1 MMIKIMDTSKTLEA
15 LVNDRTNGLGQIQ
28 PINAF
33 VTEELNGVYEAEL
46 SVASTD
52 KHFNDLSVGGI
63 LKMPVNEA
71 GNEQLFRINA
81 ITKPMNSICTLEC
94 SHISYDL
101 NKVAV
106 KPFTATGSVSAAN
119 GMVSN
124 IIGSYPFT
132 MTTNINNTTSKFTL
146 DIPRS
151 FRECLGGYEG
161 SLLDVFRG
169 EYEYDNLTVKML
181 AHRGTDNGVRISY
194 GKNLT
199 DFVQDEQ
206 MDNVFTSVLGYA
218 VVDDVSYTGNVYHKV
233 QSAYPKVM
241 IVDFSA
247 DYETGTVPT
256 VADLTAKARAYAEAN
271 DIEVPNVNMEI
282 SFVPLYQ
289 TEEYKNIAPLERV
302 SLGDTVHVYF
312 EKLGVEASARVIR
325 TEWNVLLNRYESV
338 ELGEAKANL
347 NTIINEATQQVK
359 NEATQSQG
367 FLEGQLNQMA
377 SLIINGLGLHRTLV
391 ATEGGGYR
399 IYLHNKPTLA
409 ESDTQ
414 YIFTAEGFLV
424 STDYGQTWNAGFDSQ
439 GNAVLNSL
447 ATITL
452 KALEI
457 NGGTITG
464 SVINGTRINFG
475 DLSNKY
481 ISALSNEYGVSFT
494 GNGNYYVG
502 TIGNIE
508 FQNSSTSNRTNTIA
522 MNTGD
527 NIGNIINLLNWRK
540 DNIGQNNRANWIQM
554 ASDSSSNKTYIE
566 TYDNDNNVRCEVY
579 SLYREDNSDGFIALR
594 TIGTGAGLDTQ
605 GEIIISGN
613 TIQITTYNSGTIKI
627 NGHTLKFENGYV
639 KY

>member
-71 GNEQLFRINA
+71 GDEQLFRINA

-132 MTTNINNTTSKFTL
+132 MTTDINNTTSKFTL

-181 AHRGTDNGVRISY
+181 AHRGSDNGVRISY

-271 DIEVPNVNMEI
+271 DIEVPNVSMEI

-312 EKLGVEASARVIR
+312 EKLGVEATARVIQ
-325 TEWNVLLNRYESV
+325 TVWNVLANRYESV
-338 ELGEAKANL
+338 ELGDAKANL
-347 NTIINEATQQVK
+347 NTIINEVTQQTKSDVAK
-359 NEATQSQG
+359 DQG

-377 SLIINGLGLHRTLV
+377 SLIINGLGLHRTIV
-391 ATEGGGYR
+391 PVDGGGYR
-399 IYLHNKPTLA
+399 IYLHNKETLA
-409 ESDTQ
+409 QSDTQ

-424 STDYGQTWNAGFDSQ
+424 STDYGQTWNAGFDAE

-457 NGGTITG
+457 NGSTINGT
-464 SVINGTRINFG
+464 VINGATISFGTQNSKKVTAYGDSQGIVFDGTGMIKFETLDEFRVTNADSSDVDSNQLRMTTSGGKRWYEITNF
-475 DLSNKY
+475 D
-481 ISALSNEYGVSFT
+481 E
-494 GNGNYYVG
+494 NGNYSAQLQIY
-502 TIGNIE
+502 
-508 FQNSSTSNRTNTIA
+508 NSSTVKQISMDVYDDTGGDLPIARLLTEFDRT
-522 MNTGD
+522 TGKPY
-527 NIGNIINLLNWRK
+527 IL
-540 DNIGQNNRANWIQM
+540 M
-554 ASDSSSNKTYIE
+554 ALYERTSASSVRRSAGIDIE
-566 TYDNDNNVRCEVY
+566 GKNVTLYGDKVY
-579 SLYREDNSDGFIALR
+579 F
-594 TIGTGAGLDTQ
+594 
-605 GEIIISGN
+605 
-613 TIQITTYNSGTIKI
+613 
-627 NGHTLKFENGYV
+627 NGVQKW
-639 KY
+639 

>member
-1 MMIKIMDTSKTLEA
+1 MIRIMDTTKTLNA
-15 LVNDRTNGLGQIQ
+15 LVTDNTNGLGQIT
-28 PINAF
+28 PIEAI
-33 VTEELNGVYEAEL
+33 VTEELNGIYEASI
-46 SVASTD
+46 SVSATD
-52 KHFNDLSVGGI
+52 KHFGDLSVGGI

-81 ITKPMNSICTLEC
+81 ITKPMNGICTLEC
-94 SHISYDL
+94 SHITYDL

-106 KPFTATGSVSAAN
+106 KPFTSTGAVATKNA
-119 GMVSN
+119 MMSN
-124 IIGSYPFT
+124 MIGSYPFT
-132 MTTNINNTTSKFTL
+132 MTTDMTNTTSKFTL

-181 AHRGTDNGVRISY
+181 AHRGSDNGVRISY

-199 DFVQDEQ
+199 DFSQDEQ
-206 MDNVFTSVLGYA
+206 MDNVYTSVLGYA
-218 VVDDVSYTGNVYHKV
+218 VVNDTTYTGNVYHKI
-233 QSAYPKVM
+233 QATYPKVM
-241 IVDFSA
+241 IVDFSS
-247 DYETGTVPT
+247 DYETDATPT
-256 VADLTAKARAYAEAN
+256 TAELTAKAQAYAQAN
-271 DIEVPNVNMEI
+271 DIEVPKVNMEI

-338 ELGEAKANL
+338 ELGKAKANL
-347 NTIINEATQQVK
+347 NTIINEATQQTKTDV
-359 NEATQSQG
+359 AQSQG

-391 ATEGGGYR
+391 PVDGGGYR
-399 IYLHNKPTLA
+399 IYLHNKETLA
-409 ESDTQ
+409 QSDTQ

-464 SVINGTRINFG
+464 STIIFGNPDRLYITAQTNSNVTGIEFVGNGTIDFQSTNRYTVLNGKSDNIYNDLEMIQSQWRLRNFDERKG
-475 DLSNKY
+475 YKAHSMYATNGTTEYIFSNTLYDAERGSDDSTTRAAEMYCISRSTANRMTLS
-481 ISALSNEYGVSFT
+481 ILDGS
-494 GNGNYYVG
+494 
-502 TIGNIE
+502 
-508 FQNSSTSNRTNTIA
+508 TNTE
-522 MNTGD
+522 
-527 NIGNIINLLNWRK
+527 K
-540 DNIGQNNRANWIQM
+540 
-554 ASDSSSNKTYIE
+554 ASIMLQYNKNSGSSSIYINA
-566 TYDNDNNVRCEVY
+566 DNVY
-579 SLYREDNSDGFIALR
+579 VNGSQ
-594 TIGTGAGLDTQ
+594 IG
-605 GEIIISGN
+605 S
-613 TIQITTYNSGTIKI
+613 
-627 NGHTLKFENGYV
+627 
-639 KY
+639 

>member
-1 MMIKIMDTSKTLEA
+1 MIRIMDTTKTLNA
-15 LVNDRTNGLGQIQ
+15 LVTDNTNGLGQIT
-28 PINAF
+28 PIEAI
-33 VTEELNGVYEAEL
+33 VTEELNGIYEASI
-46 SVASTD
+46 SVSATD
-52 KHFNDLSVGGI
+52 KHFGDLSVGGI

-81 ITKPMNSICTLEC
+81 ITKPMNGICTLEC
-94 SHISYDL
+94 SHITYDL

-106 KPFTATGSVSAAN
+106 KPFTSTGAVATKNA
-119 GMVSN
+119 MMSN
-124 IIGSYPFT
+124 MIGSYPFT
-132 MTTNINNTTSKFTL
+132 MTTDMTNTTSKFTL

-181 AHRGTDNGVRISY
+181 AHRGSDNGVRISY

-199 DFVQDEQ
+199 DFSQDEQ
-206 MDNVFTSVLGYA
+206 MDNVYTSVLGYA
-218 VVDDVSYTGNVYHKV
+218 VVNDTTYTGNVYHKI
-233 QSAYPKVM
+233 QATYPKVM
-241 IVDFSA
+241 IVDFSS
-247 DYETGTVPT
+247 DYETDATPT
-256 VADLTAKARAYAEAN
+256 TAELTAKAQAYAQAN
-271 DIEVPNVNMEI
+271 DIEVPKVNMEI

-338 ELGEAKANL
+338 ELGKAKANL
-347 NTIINEATQQVK
+347 NTIINEATQQTKTDV
-359 NEATQSQG
+359 AQDQG

-399 IYLHNKPTLA
+399 IYLHNKETLA
-409 ESDTQ
+409 QSDTQ

-452 KALEI
+452 RALEI
-457 NGGTITG
+457 NGSTINGT
-464 SVINGTRINFG
+464 VINGSTINGATIVFGTNDSKQITATGGSTGVEFNGKGRAAFRTVDGFYVQNVDTSNVMASIFRMYLPGTTRRIEIENY
-475 DLSNKY
+475 D
-481 ISALSNEYGVSFT
+481 E
-494 GNGNYYVG
+494 NGNYSGEIAAYNDENYKRAELEVYDDTG
-502 TIGNIE
+502 SGPAIATIQVEYNRSTGENSIE
-508 FQNSSTSNRTNTIA
+508 LVSYR
-522 MNTGD
+522 
-527 NIGNIINLLNWRK
+527 R
-540 DNIGQNNRANWIQM
+540 
-554 ASDSSSNKTYIE
+554 SSSSSASPSSSITLYSSG
-566 TYDNDNNVRCEVY
+566 EVK
-579 SLYREDNSDGFIALR
+579 IK
-594 TIGTGAGLDTQ
+594 GTHVYFNGAQ
-605 GEIIISGN
+605 
-613 TIQITTYNSGTIKI
+613 KW
-627 NGHTLKFENGYV
+627 
-639 KY
+639 

>member
-1 MMIKIMDTSKTLEA
+1 MIRIMNTSKA
-15 LVNDRTNGLGQIQ
+15 LDVLVTDNTNGLGQIT
-28 PINAF
+28 PIEAI
-33 VTEELNGVYEAEL
+33 VTEELNGVYEASI
-46 SVASTD
+46 SVSATD
-52 KHFNDLSVGGI
+52 KHFGDLSVGGI

-101 NKVAV
+101 NKIAV
-106 KPFTATGSVSAAN
+106 KPFTSTGAVATKNA
-119 GMVSN
+119 MMSN
-124 IIGSYPFT
+124 MIGSYPFT
-132 MTTNINNTTSKFTL
+132 MTTDMTNTTSKFTL

-206 MDNVFTSVLGYA
+206 MDNVYTSVLGYA
-218 VVDDVSYTGNVYHKV
+218 VVNDTTYTGNVYHKI
-233 QSAYPKVM
+233 SATYPKVM
-241 IVDFSA
+241 IVDFSS
-247 DYETGTVPT
+247 DYETEATPT
-256 VADLTAKARAYAEAN
+256 TAELTAKARAYAEAN
-271 DIEVPNVNMEI
+271 DIEVPKVNMEI

-289 TEEYKNIAPLERV
+289 TEEYKNIASLERV

-347 NTIINEATQQVK
+347 NTIINEATQQAKSDV
-359 NEATQSQG
+359 AQDQG

-399 IYLHNKPTLA
+399 IYLHNKETLA
-409 ESDTQ
+409 QSDTQ
-414 YIFTAEGFLV
+414 YIFTSEGFLV

-464 SVINGTRINFG
+464 STIIFGNPDRLHITAQTNSNVTGIEFVGNGTIDFQSTNRYKVLNGKSDNIYNDLEMIQSQWRLRNYDEAKGYVAHKMYATNAVSNYIFSNTLYDAERG
-475 DLSNKY
+475 DDDFTTRATEIY
-481 ISALSNEYGVSFT
+481 CISRTA
-494 GNGNYYVG
+494 
-502 TIGNIE
+502 
-508 FQNSSTSNRTNTIA
+508 SNRMTLSVLDGSTNTV
-522 MNTGD
+522 
-527 NIGNIINLLNWRK
+527 K
-540 DNIGQNNRANWIQM
+540 
-554 ASDSSSNKTYIE
+554 AS
-566 TYDNDNNVRCEVY
+566 
-579 SLYREDNSDGFIALR
+579 
-594 TIGTGAGLDTQ
+594 
-605 GEIIISGN
+605 ISM
-613 TIQITTYNSGTIKI
+613 TYNKI
-627 NGHTLKFENGYV
+627 TGKSSIEIDADTVYVNGSQIGS
-639 KY
+639 

>member
-1 MMIKIMDTSKTLEA
+1 MIKIMDTSKTLEA

-28 PINAF
+28 PINAI

-52 KHFNDLSVGGI
+52 KHFNDLAVGGI

-71 GNEQLFRINA
+71 GDEQLFRINA

-106 KPFTATGSVSAAN
+106 RPFTATGSVSAAN

-132 MTTNINNTTSKFTL
+132 MTTDINNTTSKFTL

-256 VADLTAKARAYAEAN
+256 TAELTAKAQAYAEAN

-312 EKLGVEASARVIR
+312 EKLGVEATARVIQ
-325 TEWNVLLNRYESV
+325 TVWNVLANRYESV

-347 NTIINEATQQVK
+347 NTIINEVTQQTKSDVAK
-359 NEATQSQG
+359 DQG

-391 ATEGGGYR
+391 PVDGGGYR
-399 IYLHNKPTLA
+399 IYLHNKPTLE

-424 STDYGQTWNAGFDSQ
+424 STNYGQTWNAGFDSQ

-481 ISALSNEYGVSFT
+481 ISALSNEYGVSFI

-527 NIGNIINLLNWRK
+527 NIGNIINLINWRK

-554 ASDSSSNKTYIE
+554 KSDSSSNNTFIE

-579 SLYREDNSDGFIALR
+579 SLYHQKNGDGFIALR

-605 GEIIISGN
+605 GEITISGN
-613 TIQITTYNSGTIKI
+613 TIEITTYNSGTIKI

>member
-1 MMIKIMDTSKTLEA
+1 MHDKYNSEVVENMIRIMDTTKTLNA
-15 LVNDRTNGLGQIQ
+15 LVTDNTNGLGQIT
-28 PINAF
+28 PIEAI
-33 VTEELNGVYEAEL
+33 VTEELNGIYEASI
-46 SVASTD
+46 SVSATD
-52 KHFNDLSVGGI
+52 KHFGDLSVGGI

-81 ITKPMNSICTLEC
+81 ITKPMNGICTLEC

-106 KPFTATGSVSAAN
+106 KPFTSTGAVATKNA
-119 GMVSN
+119 MMSN
-124 IIGSYPFT
+124 MIGSYPFT
-132 MTTNINNTTSKFTL
+132 MTTDMTNTTSKFTL

-181 AHRGTDNGVRISY
+181 AHRGSDNGVRISY

-199 DFVQDEQ
+199 DFSQDEQ
-206 MDNVFTSVLGYA
+206 MDNVYTSVLGYA
-218 VVDDVSYTGNVYHKV
+218 VVNDQTYTGNVYHKV
-233 QSAYPKVM
+233 QATYPKVM
-241 IVDFSA
+241 IVDFSS
-247 DYETGTVPT
+247 DYETDATPT
-256 VADLTAKARAYAEAN
+256 TAELTAKAQAYAEAN
-271 DIEVPNVNMEI
+271 DIEVPKVNMEI

-312 EKLGVEASARVIR
+312 EKLNVEASARVIR

-338 ELGEAKANL
+338 ELGKAKANL
-347 NTIINEATQQVK
+347 NTIINEATQQTKTDV
-359 NEATQSQG
+359 AQSQG

-391 ATEGGGYR
+391 PVDGGGYR

-414 YIFTAEGFLV
+414 YVFTAEGFLV

-464 SVINGTRINFG
+464 STIIFGNPDRLHITAQTNANVTGIEFVGNGTIDFQSTNRYKV
-475 DLSNKY
+475 L
-481 ISALSNEYGVSFT
+481 
-494 GNGNYYVG
+494 NGNSDNIYNDLEMIRSQWRLRNFDERKGYKAHSMYATNG
-502 TIGNIE
+502 TTEYIFSNTLYDAERG
-508 FQNSSTSNRTNTIA
+508 SDDSTTRAAEMYCISRSTANRMTLSILDGSTNTV
-522 MNTGD
+522 
-527 NIGNIINLLNWRK
+527 K
-540 DNIGQNNRANWIQM
+540 
-554 ASDSSSNKTYIE
+554 ASISMTYNKTTGKSSIE
-566 TYDNDNNVRCEVY
+566 INADTVY
-579 SLYREDNSDGFIALR
+579 VNGSQ
-594 TIGTGAGLDTQ
+594 IG
-605 GEIIISGN
+605 S
-613 TIQITTYNSGTIKI
+613 
-627 NGHTLKFENGYV
+627 
-639 KY
+639 

>member
-132 MTTNINNTTSKFTL
+132 MTTNISNTTSKFTL

-169 EYEYDNLTVKML
+169 EYEYDNLEVKML
-181 AHRGTDNGVRISY
+181 AHRGSDNGVRISY

-271 DIEVPNVNMEI
+271 DIEVPNVSMEI

-312 EKLGVEASARVIR
+312 EKLGVEATARVIQ
-325 TEWNVLLNRYESV
+325 TVWNVLANRYESV
-338 ELGEAKANL
+338 ELGDAKANL
-347 NTIINEATQQVK
+347 NTIINEVTQQTKSDVAK
-359 NEATQSQG
+359 DQG

-377 SLIINGLGLHRTLV
+377 SLIINGLGLHRTIV
-391 ATEGGGYR
+391 PVDGGGYR

-424 STDYGQTWNAGFDSQ
+424 STDYGQTWNAGFDAE

-457 NGGTITG
+457 NGSTINGT
-464 SVINGTRINFG
+464 VINGATISFGTQNSKKVTAYGDSQGIVFDGTGMIKFETLDEFRVTNSDSSDVNSNQLRMTTADGKRWYEITNF
-475 DLSNKY
+475 D
-481 ISALSNEYGVSFT
+481 E
-494 GNGNYYVG
+494 NGNYSAQLQIY
-502 TIGNIE
+502 
-508 FQNSSTSNRTNTIA
+508 NSSTVKQISMDVYDDTGGSLPIARLLTEFDRT
-522 MNTGD
+522 TGKPY
-527 NIGNIINLLNWRK
+527 IL
-540 DNIGQNNRANWIQM
+540 M
-554 ASDSSSNKTYIE
+554 ALYERTSASSVRRSAGIDIE
-566 TYDNDNNVRCEVY
+566 GKNVTLYGDKVY
-579 SLYREDNSDGFIALR
+579 F
-594 TIGTGAGLDTQ
+594 
-605 GEIIISGN
+605 
-613 TIQITTYNSGTIKI
+613 
-627 NGHTLKFENGYV
+627 NGVQKW
-639 KY
+639 

>member
-1 MMIKIMDTSKTLEA
+1 MIRIMDTTKTLNA
-15 LVNDRTNGLGQIQ
+15 LVTDNTNGLGQIT
-28 PINAF
+28 PIEAI
-33 VTEELNGVYEAEL
+33 VSEELNGIYEASI
-46 SVASTD
+46 SVSATD
-52 KHFNDLSVGGI
+52 KHFGDLSVGGI
-63 LKMPVNEA
+63 LKMPVNDA

-81 ITKPMNSICTLEC
+81 ITKPMNGICTLEC
-94 SHISYDL
+94 SHITYDL

-106 KPFTATGSVSAAN
+106 KPFTSTGAVATKNA
-119 GMVSN
+119 MMSN
-124 IIGSYPFT
+124 MIGSYPFT
-132 MTTNINNTTSKFTL
+132 MTTDMTNTTSKFTL

-161 SLLDVFRG
+161 SLLDVFRC

-181 AHRGTDNGVRISY
+181 AHRGSDNGVRISY

-199 DFVQDEQ
+199 DFSQDEQ
-206 MDNVFTSVLGYA
+206 MDNVYTSVLGYA
-218 VVDDVSYTGNVYHKV
+218 VVNDTTYTGNVYHKI
-233 QSAYPKVM
+233 QATYPKVM
-241 IVDFSA
+241 IVDFSS
-247 DYETGTVPT
+247 DYETDATPT
-256 VADLTAKARAYAEAN
+256 TAELTAKAQAYAQAN
-271 DIEVPNVNMEI
+271 DIEVPKVNMEI

-312 EKLGVEASARVIR
+312 EKLGVEAPARVIR

-338 ELGEAKANL
+338 ELGKAKANL
-347 NTIINEATQQVK
+347 NTIINEATQQTKTDV
-359 NEATQSQG
+359 AQSQG

-399 IYLHNKPTLA
+399 IYLHNKETLA
-409 ESDTQ
+409 QSDTQ

-475 DLSNKY
+475 DLNNKY
-481 ISALSNEYGVSFT
+481 ISATSSDYGVSFT

-502 TIGNIE
+502 TVGNIE
-508 FQNSSTSNRTNTIA
+508 FQNSNTSNRTNTIA
-522 MNTGD
+522 MNTGA
-527 NIGNIINLLNWRK
+527 NIGNIINLINWRK
-540 DNIGQNNRANWIQM
+540 DNIGQNNRANWMHM
-554 ASDSSSNKTYIE
+554 ASDSSSNQTYIY
-566 TYDNDNNVRCEVY
+566 TYDNDNNVRCEVD
-579 SLYREDNSDGFIALR
+579 SFYREENGDGFIALR
-594 TIGTGAGLDTQ
+594 TVGTGAGLDTQ
-605 GEIIISGN
+605 GEIEISGN
-613 TIQITTYNSGTIKI
+613 TIKITTYNSGTIKI